1 MPIVSFCERLAVNRL
16 LSAAYHISCHSLAQ
30 SKFRSFIHPAI
41 PKTTTRKPTKLIPQL
56 LLVVPELDARL
67 GFAVEGVGPLLV
79 VLRFAVTTL
88 VTVEVGGLVL
98 ADRLVVVKMTEV
110 TLWKRA
116 VVEVRV
122 RVEVVVD
129 DPSEEV
135 EVWLV

>member
-1 MPIVSFCERLAVNRL
+1 MPRV
-16 LSAAYHISCHSLAQ
+16 
-30 SKFRSFIHPAI
+30 
-41 PKTTTRKPTKLIPQL
+41 

-88 VTVEVGGLVL
+88 VTVEVGSLLL
-98 ADRLVVVKMTEV
+98 AGRLVVVKMTEV

-129 DPSEEV
+129 DPSDEV
-135 EVWLV
+135 KVWLVLAVLLADGETEIELEVAMGLTSVMVVLWRAVMPVLE